1 MILAE
6 MWDLNVSL
14 DDLQPSHSH
23 LIKAVGGD
31 KSLSEEYSPHSHD
44 ANEDRTSH

>member
-23 LIKAVGGD
+23 LIKALGD